1 VPNSGKPEFGWGEGA
16 RSAHGGRINLP
27 LPRASTKRR
36 ALSIGL
42 PLATFAVI
50 AAAWQMLATYGG
62 FPPKLVPGLGKIA
75 EAFVRLAGDGT
86 LLAAA
91 FATLYRLGAG
101 FLIAAVIGVAI
112 GIAMGR
118 RQWIEDTLLPIVSF
132 LYPIP
137 GLAYA
142 PLFVLW
148 FGLGDIPTILLT
160 GVASSFTVIINAWKG
175 VKAVKP
181 VWIRSA
187 EVMGARDSDIFRRVV
202 LPGALPYIMI
212 GLRLGLAQAWRI
224 LIAVEMLMSVK
235 RGLGWLIFGAQT
247 FLNTDVMLATIA
259 VIGAIG
265 ILLEWQVFGRIERW
279 TVVRWG
285 MVAGPQP

>member
-1 VPNSGKPEFGWGEGA
+1 M
-16 RSAHGGRINLP
+16 
-27 LPRASTKRR
+27 RR

-42 PLATFAVI
+42 PFVTFAVI
-50 AAAWQMLATYGG
+50 AAAWELFVIYGG
-62 FPPKLVPGLGKIA
+62 FSPKLVPGLPAIG
-75 EAFVRLAGDGT
+75 EAFVRLTGDGIM
-86 LLAAA
+86 LAAA
-91 FATLYRLGAG
+91 VATLYRLATG
-101 FLIAAVIGVAI
+101 FFIAAVMGVVV

-118 RQWIEDTLLPIVSF
+118 RQWIEDTLLPLVTF

-148 FGLGDIPTILLT
+148 FGLGDTPTILLV
-160 GVASSFTVIINAWKG
+160 GISSSFTVIINTWKG

-181 VWIRSA
+181 IWLRSA
-187 EVMGARDSDIFRRVV
+187 EVMGARDRELFWRVV
-202 LPGALPYIMI
+202 MPGALPFILI

-224 LIAVEMLMSVK
+224 LIAVEMLMSVQQ
-235 RGLGWLIFGAQT
+235 GLGWLIFGAQT

-259 VIGAIG
+259 VIGVIG
-265 ILLEWQVFGRIERW
+265 ILLERQVFARIERY

-285 MVAGPQP
+285 MVTA

>member
-1 VPNSGKPEFGWGEGA
+1 M
-16 RSAHGGRINLP
+16 L
-27 LPRASTKRR
+27 RR
-36 ALSIGL
+36 ALSFGL

-50 AAAWQMLATYGG
+50 AAAWELLVAYGG
-62 FPPKLVPGLGKIA
+62 FPPKLVPGLGVIA
-75 EAFVRLAGDGT
+75 EALVRLAGNGI

-91 FATLYRLGAG
+91 VATLYRLGAG
-101 FLIAAVIGVAI
+101 FLIAALIGVSL

-118 RQWIEDTLLPIVSF
+118 RQWVEDTLLPIVTF

-148 FGLGDIPTILLT
+148 FGLGDFPTILLV
-160 GVASSFTVIINAWKG
+160 GVASCFTVIINTWKG

-181 VWIRSA
+181 IWLRAA
-187 EVMGARDSDIFRRVV
+187 EVMGARDRDMFRRVV

-224 LIAVEMLMSVK
+224 LIAVEMLMSVQ

-265 ILLEWQVFGRIERW
+265 IVLERQVFTRIERW

-285 MVAGPQP
+285 MVAA

>member
-1 VPNSGKPEFGWGEGA
+1 M
-16 RSAHGGRINLP
+16 
-27 LPRASTKRR
+27 RR
-36 ALSIGL
+36 ALSLGL

-50 AAAWQMLATYGG
+50 AAAWQLFVAYGG
-62 FPPKLVPGLGKIA
+62 FSPKLVPGLPDIVD
-75 EAFVRLAGDGT
+75 AFARLAGNGIMW
-86 LLAAA
+86 AATV
-91 FATLYRLGAG
+91 ATLYRLVAG
-101 FLIAAVIGVAI
+101 FLIAAVVGVLL

-118 RQWIEDTLLPIVSF
+118 RQWVEDTLVPIVTF

-148 FGLGDIPTILLT
+148 FGLGDTPTILLV
-160 GVASSFTVIINAWKG
+160 GVSSCFTVIINTWKG

-181 VWIRSA
+181 IWLRSA
-187 EVMGARDSDIFRRVV
+187 EVMGATDRELFRRVI
-202 LPGALPYIMI
+202 LPGALPYILI

-224 LIAVEMLMSVK
+224 LIAVEMLMSVQQ
-235 RGLGWLIFGAQT
+235 GLGWLIFGAQT

-259 VIGAIG
+259 VIGVIG
-265 ILLEWQVFGRIERW
+265 ILLERQVFARVERY

-285 MVAGPQP
+285 MVTA

>member
-1 VPNSGKPEFGWGEGA
+1 M
-16 RSAHGGRINLP
+16 I
-27 LPRASTKRR
+27 R

-42 PLATFAVI
+42 PVVTFAVI
-50 AAAWQMLATYGG
+50 GAAWELLVHYGG
-62 FPPKLVPGLGKIA
+62 FPPKLVPGLGAIA
-75 EAFVRLAGDGT
+75 EAFLRLSGNGI
-86 LLAAA
+86 LLASAV
-91 FATLYRLGAG
+91 ATLYRLGTG
-101 FLIAAVIGVAI
+101 FAIAAVTGVAL

-118 RQWIEDTLLPIVSF
+118 RQWTEDTLQPILSF

-148 FGLGDIPTILLT
+148 FGLGDFPTILLV
-160 GVASSFTVIINAWKG
+160 GVSSSFTVTINTWKG
-175 VKAVKP
+175 VKAVRP
-181 VWIRSA
+181 IWLHSA
-187 EVMGARDSDIFRRVV
+187 EVMGARDRDIFWRIV
-202 LPGALPYIMI
+202 LPAALPYVLV

-224 LIAVEMLMSVK
+224 LIAVEMLMSVQ

-265 ILLEWQVFGRIERW
+265 IVLEQQVFGRIERW

-285 MVAGPQP
+285 MVAA

>member
-1 VPNSGKPEFGWGEGA
+1 M
-16 RSAHGGRINLP
+16 
-27 LPRASTKRR
+27 RR
-36 ALSIGL
+36 VFFFGL
-42 PLATFAVI
+42 PLLTFAAI
-50 AAAWQMLATYGG
+50 AGAWQLFALYGG
-62 FPPKLVPGLGKIA
+62 FSPKLTPGIGTIVQT
-75 EAFVRLAGDGT
+75 FIRLAGNGVLWAST
-86 LLAAA
+86 V
-91 FATLYRLGAG
+91 ATLYRLIGG
-101 FLIAAVIGVAI
+101 FLIAAVVGVGL

-118 RQWIEDTLLPIVSF
+118 RQWVEDTLVPIVTF

-137 GLAYA
+137 GIAYA

-148 FGLGDIPTILLT
+148 FGLGDLPTILLV
-160 GVASSFTVIINAWKG
+160 GVASCFTVIINTWKG

-181 VWIRSA
+181 IWLRSA
-187 EVMGARDSDIFRRVV
+187 EAMGAADHEMFRRVI
-202 LPGALPYIMI
+202 LPAALPYILV

-224 LIAVEMLMSVK
+224 LIAVEMLMSVQ

-265 ILLEWQVFGRIERW
+265 ILLERQVFARVERY

-285 MVAGPQP
+285 MVTT

>member
-1 VPNSGKPEFGWGEGA
+1 MIRV
-16 RSAHGGRINLP
+16 
-27 LPRASTKRR
+27 
-36 ALSIGL
+36 LSIGL
-42 PLATFAVI
+42 PVVTFAVI
-50 AAAWQMLATYGG
+50 AAMWELIVHYGG
-62 FPPKLVPGLGKIA
+62 FPPKLVPGLGAIA
-75 EAFVRLAGDGT
+75 EAFVRLAGNGV
-86 LLAAA
+86 LLASTL
-91 FATLYRLGAG
+91 ATLYRLGAG
-101 FLIAAVIGVAI
+101 FAIAAITGVTI

-118 RQWIEDTLLPIVSF
+118 RQWVEDTLLPIVSF

-148 FGLGDIPTILLT
+148 FGLGDFPTILLV
-160 GVASSFTVIINAWKG
+160 GVSSSFTVIINTWKG

-181 VWIRSA
+181 IWLRSA
-187 EVMGARDSDIFRRVV
+187 EVMGARDREMFRQVV
-202 LPGALPYIMI
+202 LPGCLPYILV

-224 LIAVEMLMSVK
+224 LIAVEMLMSVQ

-265 ILLEWQVFGRIERW
+265 IILEQQVFGRIERW

-285 MVAGPQP
+285 MVAA

>member
-1 VPNSGKPEFGWGEGA
+1 M
-16 RSAHGGRINLP
+16 L
-27 LPRASTKRR
+27 RR

-42 PLATFAVI
+42 PVATFAVI
-50 AAAWQMLATYGG
+50 AAAWQIFADYGG
-62 FPPKLVPGLGKIA
+62 YSPKLVPGLGAIA
-75 EAFVRLAGDGT
+75 EAFVRLSANGI
-86 LLAAA
+86 LPAAA
-91 FATLYRLGAG
+91 VATLYRLGAG
-101 FLIAAVIGVAI
+101 FLIAAVIGLAL

-118 RQWIEDTLLPIVSF
+118 RQWVEDTLLPIVSF

-148 FGLGDIPTILLT
+148 FGLGDVPTILLV
-160 GVASSFTVIINAWKG
+160 GVSSSFTVIINTWKG
-175 VKAVKP
+175 VKAVKAI
-181 VWIRSA
+181 WLRSA
-187 EVMGARDSDIFRRVV
+187 EVMGAGGRDMFRRVV

-224 LIAVEMLMSVK
+224 LIAVEMLMSVQQ
-235 RGLGWLIFGAQT
+235 GLGWLIFGAQT

-265 ILLEWQVFGRIERW
+265 IVLERQVFTRIEHY

-285 MVAGPQP
+285 MVAA

>member
-1 VPNSGKPEFGWGEGA
+1 M
-16 RSAHGGRINLP
+16 
-27 LPRASTKRR
+27 RR

-50 AAAWQMLATYGG
+50 AAAWQILASYGG
-62 FPPKLVPGLGKIA
+62 FPPKLVPGLDAIA
-75 EAFVRLAGDGT
+75 KALVRLAGNGV

-91 FATLYRLGAG
+91 FATVYRLAAG
-101 FLIAAVIGVAI
+101 FAIAAVVGVSV

-118 RQWIEDTLLPIVSF
+118 KQWIEDTLLPIVSF
-132 LYPIP
+132 LFPIP

-148 FGLGDIPTILLT
+148 FGLGDFPTILLV
-160 GVASSFTVIINAWKG
+160 GVSSSFTITINTWRG

-181 VWIRSA
+181 IWLRSA
-187 EVMGARDSDIFRRVV
+187 EVMGARDRDIFLGVV

-247 FLNTDVMLATIA
+247 FLDTDVMLATIA

-265 ILLEWQVFGRIERW
+265 ILLERQVFTRIERR

-285 MVAGPQP
+285 MVAA

>member
-1 VPNSGKPEFGWGEGA
+1 M
-16 RSAHGGRINLP
+16 
-27 LPRASTKRR
+27 RR

-42 PLATFAVI
+42 PLATFAAI
-50 AAAWQMLATYGG
+50 AAAWEILATYGG
-62 FPPKLVPGLGKIA
+62 FPPKLVPGLGVIA
-75 EAFVRLAGDGT
+75 ETFARLAGDGV
-86 LLAAA
+86 LLAATV
-91 FATLYRLGAG
+91 ATLYRLVAG
-101 FLIAAVIGVAI
+101 FLIAALIGVSV

-148 FGLGDIPTILLT
+148 FGLGDGPTILLI
-160 GVASSFTVIINAWKG
+160 GISSCFTVIINSWRG

-181 VWIRSA
+181 IWLRAA
-187 EVMGARDSDIFRRVV
+187 EVMGARDRDMFRRVV
-202 LPGALPYIMI
+202 LPGALPYILI
-212 GLRLGLAQAWRI
+212 GLRLGLAQAWRL
-224 LIAVEMLMSVK
+224 LIAVEMLMSVQ

-247 FLNTDVMLATIA
+247 FLNTDVMLASIA
-259 VIGAIG
+259 AIGVIGIV
-265 ILLEWQVFGRIERW
+265 LERQVFTRVERY

-285 MVAGPQP
+285 MVAA

>member
-1 VPNSGKPEFGWGEGA
+1 M
-16 RSAHGGRINLP
+16 
-27 LPRASTKRR
+27 RR

-42 PLATFAVI
+42 PFVTFAVI
-50 AAAWQMLATYGG
+50 AVAWELFVMYGG
-62 FPPKLVPGLGKIA
+62 FPPKLVPGLPAIA
-75 EAFVRLAGDGT
+75 EAFVRLAGNGIM
-86 LLAAA
+86 LAAA
-91 FATLYRLGAG
+91 VATLYRLVTG
-101 FLIAAVIGVAI
+101 FLIAGVIGVVV

-118 RQWIEDTLLPIVSF
+118 RQWVEDTLVPIVTF

-148 FGLGDIPTILLT
+148 FGLGDAPTILLV
-160 GVASSFTVIINAWKG
+160 GVSSSFTVIINTWKG

-181 VWIRSA
+181 VWLRSA
-187 EVMGARDSDIFRRVV
+187 EVMGARDRELFWRVV
-202 LPGALPYIMI
+202 MPGALPYILI

-224 LIAVEMLMSVK
+224 LIAVEMLMSVQQ
-235 RGLGWLIFGAQT
+235 GLGWLIFGAQT

-259 VIGAIG
+259 VIGVIG
-265 ILLEWQVFGRIERW
+265 ILLERQVFARVERY

-285 MVAGPQP
+285 MVTA

>member
-1 VPNSGKPEFGWGEGA
+1 M
-16 RSAHGGRINLP
+16 
-27 LPRASTKRR
+27 RR

-42 PLATFAVI
+42 PLATFAVL
-50 AAAWQMLATYGG
+50 AAAWQLFATYGG
-62 FPPKLVPGLGKIA
+62 YSPKLVPGLGAIA
-75 EAFVRLAGDGT
+75 GAFLRLSGNGIM
-86 LLAAA
+86 LAATV
-91 FATLYRLGAG
+91 ATLYRLAGG
-101 FLIAAVIGVAI
+101 FLIAAVVGVAV

-148 FGLGDIPTILLT
+148 FGLGDFPTILLV
-160 GVASSFTVIINAWKG
+160 GVASCFTVIINTWKG

-181 VWIRSA
+181 IWLRSA
-187 EVMGARDSDIFRRVV
+187 EVMGAGDREMFRRVV

-224 LIAVEMLMSVK
+224 LIAVEMLMSVQ

-265 ILLEWQVFGRIERW
+265 ILLERQVFTRIERY

-285 MVAGPQP
+285 MVAA

>member
-1 VPNSGKPEFGWGEGA
+1 M
-16 RSAHGGRINLP
+16 
-27 LPRASTKRR
+27 RR

-42 PLATFAVI
+42 PLLTFAVI
-50 AAAWQMLATYGG
+50 AAAWQLLATYGG
-62 FPPKLVPGLGKIA
+62 FPPKLVPGLGVIA
-75 EAFVRLAGDGT
+75 ETFVHLSGNGV
-86 LLAAA
+86 LAAA
-91 FATLYRLGAG
+91 AVSTIYRLISG
-101 FLIAAVIGVAI
+101 FLLAAVIGVLL

-118 RQWIEDTLLPIVSF
+118 RQWIEDTLLPIVTF

-148 FGLGDIPTILLT
+148 FGLGDIPTILLV
-160 GVASSFTVIINAWKG
+160 GVSACFTIIINTWKG

-181 VWIRSA
+181 IWLRSA
-187 EVMGARDSDIFRRVV
+187 EVMGARDREMFHRVV
-202 LPGALPYIMI
+202 LPAALPYILV

-224 LIAVEMLMSVK
+224 LIAVEMLMSVQ

-247 FLNTDVMLATIA
+247 FLNTDVMLSTIA
-259 VIGAIG
+259 LIGVVG
-265 ILLEWQVFGRIERW
+265 ILLEQVFARIERF

-285 MVAGPQP
+285 MVAA